1 MRRITLA
8 LAVVGTLLAGMSP
21 AGAAPIT
28 CGATITASTT
38 LTADLTCAGDAL
50 VIAGAG
56 VVLDLGG
63 HTITG
68 GGFSADGAAV
78 RAHGP
83 GATMRNGRIENFR
96 YAVLLSP
103 GSDGSLVERLA
114 LHRNGDGVR
123 VESSRNRIRSNSMV
137 RGTNV
142 AVIVAGSVNVI
153 EANSMLHNIAGVFM
167 TGAANEV
174 RSNDI
179 VGEEGD
185 DRGIL
190 AFQSA
195 RIIGNR
201 VSRYAGAAGIELL
214 NGGAVIGNQVFD
226 NVDGIRVGGFA
237 SVTGNTVVANAD
249 DGIELAPG
257 ASAVVGSNTAVRNGD
272 LGIAAAGATD
282 AGGNRAS
289 ANGNPLQC
297 VGVVCS

>member
-8 LAVVGTLLAGMSP
+8 VALVGTVLAGMSP

-28 CGATITASTT
+28 CGTTITASTT

-50 VIAGAG
+50 VIADAG

-68 GGFSADGAAV
+68 GGFAADGAAV
-78 RAHGP
+78 RAQ
-83 GATMRNGRIENFR
+83 GARATVRNGRIQNFR

-114 LHRNGDGVR
+114 LHGNGDGVR
-123 VESSRNRIRSNSMV
+123 VESSQNRIRGNSII

-142 AVIVAGSVNVI
+142 AVFVAGNANVI
-153 EANSMLHNIAGVFM
+153 EANSMLENIAGVFM
-167 TGAANEV
+167 IGFGNDV
-174 RSNDI
+174 LRNDI

-190 AFQSA
+190 AFQGA

-214 NGGAVIGNQVFD
+214 NGGEVIGNQVFA
-226 NVDGIRVGGFA
+226 NVDGIRVGRSA
-237 SVTGNTVVANAD
+237 VVTGNTVVANAD

-257 ASAVVGSNTAVRNGD
+257 ASAVVGSNTAVRNVD
-272 LGIAAAGATD
+272 LGISAAGATD